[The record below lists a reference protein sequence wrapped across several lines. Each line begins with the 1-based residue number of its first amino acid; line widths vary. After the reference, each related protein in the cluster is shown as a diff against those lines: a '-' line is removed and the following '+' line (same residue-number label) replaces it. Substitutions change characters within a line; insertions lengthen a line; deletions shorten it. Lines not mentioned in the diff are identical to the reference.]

1 METVL
6 LHKSAFLCVT
16 PFFYLSSFGSANA
29 LLTGVT
35 KTFVP
40 FYSFFPEIFR
50 NFVSSWY
57 SITTEIDCTEA
68 SLAARAAGR
77 SFFLYYLYAV
87 LRSANEVDELRF
99 RKDKN
104 GQVVFHDRVDI
115 ISPIAVPGKTFYTIR
130 IPYHE
135 DFNRFYAEAYALITN
150 IPEDGD
156 PYGAEKHLAQ
166 QGDYDVVHLSA
177 VPKMY
182 FTSTT
187 YTLAEAG
194 NACSHPLM
202 TAGKTV
208 TREGRLVFPLSIYV
222 DHSFVDGS
230 HLASFFGKIEEYL
243 KEISHE

>member
-1 METVL
+1 MKHIIDIENWERRDNYG
-6 LHKSAFLCVT
+6 
-16 PFFYLSSFGSANA
+16 FFRG
-29 LLTGVT
+29 
-35 KTFVP
+35 FV
-40 FYSFFPEIFR
+40 
-50 NFVSSWY
+50 NSWY

-68 SLAARAAGR
+68 SVAARAAGR

-99 RKDKN
+99 RIDKD
-104 GQVVFHDRVDI
+104 GQVIFHDQVDI
-115 ISPIAVPGKTFYTIR
+115 ISPIAVPGKTFYTVR

-135 DFNRFYAEAYALITN
+135 DFERFYSEAYELITN

-156 PYGAEKHLAQ
+156 PYNAEKKLAE

-182 FTSTT
+182 FTATT
-187 YTLAEAG
+187 YTLTQAG

-202 TAGKTV
+202 TAGKVV

-222 DHSFVDGS
+222 NHAFVDGS
-230 HLASFFGKIEEYL
+230 HLASFFQKIEEHL
-243 KEISHE
+243 KRISHE

>member
-1 METVL
+1 MKHIIDIENWERRDNYG
-6 LHKSAFLCVT
+6 
-16 PFFYLSSFGSANA
+16 FFRG
-29 LLTGVT
+29 
-35 KTFVP
+35 FV
-40 FYSFFPEIFR
+40 
-50 NFVSSWY
+50 NSWY

-68 SLAARAAGR
+68 SVAARAAGR

-99 RKDKN
+99 RIDKD
-104 GQVVFHDRVDI
+104 GQVIFHDQVDI
-115 ISPIAVPGKTFYTIR
+115 ISPIAVPGKTFYTVR

-135 DFNRFYAEAYALITN
+135 DFERFYSEAYELITN

-156 PYGAEKHLAQ
+156 PYNAEKKLAE

-182 FTSTT
+182 FTATT
-187 YTLAEAG
+187 YTLAQAG

-202 TAGKTV
+202 TAGKVV

-222 DHSFVDGS
+222 NHAFVDGS
-230 HLASFFGKIEEYL
+230 HLASFFQKIEEHL
-243 KEISHE
+243 KRISHE